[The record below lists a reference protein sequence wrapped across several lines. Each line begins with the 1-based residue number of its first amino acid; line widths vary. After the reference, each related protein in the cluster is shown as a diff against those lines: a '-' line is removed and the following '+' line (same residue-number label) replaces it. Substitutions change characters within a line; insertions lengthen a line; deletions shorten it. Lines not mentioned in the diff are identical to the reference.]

1 MADEASKTAPTAPE
15 ISVVIPHYND
25 IDRLTRLLKALAET
39 KPADAEIVVVD
50 NNSTVD
56 LAPAQAAYPMVR
68 FLTEPENGAAAAR
81 NRGVAET
88 SGAMLFFIDADCVP
102 DPDWIE
108 AGRAALRGRK
118 VVGGFV
124 GVFDETPPPRSGAE
138 ALETVLAFNFER
150 YIKYEGFTG
159 AGNMLTWREIFDQVG
174 GFRGG
179 LSEDIDW
186 SHRARARGFSI
197 TYAPEVRVL
206 HPTRRDW
213 PALVRKWRR
222 LTIEMYHLRDGS
234 RWRNLRWAL
243 RALMVLGSPVRD
255 IPKFLTTPKLADG
268 RERWRGIATLL
279 ALRALRAA
287 WMLRQAMGRSIG

>member
-1 MADEASKTAPTAPE
+1 MADDAPTDEPTAPE
-15 ISVVIPHYND
+15 ISVIIPHYND
-25 IDRLTRLLKALAET
+25 LTRLDRLLKALTET
-39 KPADAEIVVVD
+39 QPPDAEIVVAD
-50 NNSTVD
+50 NDSTVD
-56 LAPAQAAYPMVR
+56 LSPVKAAYPTVR

-88 SGAMLFFIDADCVP
+88 SAPMLFFIDADCVP

-108 AGRAALRGRK
+108 AGRRALKGRE

-150 YIKYEGFTG
+150 YIKREGFTG
-159 AGNMLTWREIFDQVG
+159 AGNMLTWRPVFEAVG

-179 LSEDIDW
+179 MSEDIDW

-206 HPTRRDW
+206 HPTRQDW
-213 PALVRKWRR
+213 PALKRKWRR
-222 LTIEMYHLRDGS
+222 LTVEMYHLRDGTK
-234 RWRNLRWAL
+234 RQNLAWGF

-255 IPKFLTTPKLADG
+255 IPKFLTTPKLANG
-268 RERWRGIATLL
+268 RERWRGILTLI
-279 ALRALRAA
+279 ALRGLRAA
-287 WMLRQAMGRSIG
+287 WMLRQAFGRPIA